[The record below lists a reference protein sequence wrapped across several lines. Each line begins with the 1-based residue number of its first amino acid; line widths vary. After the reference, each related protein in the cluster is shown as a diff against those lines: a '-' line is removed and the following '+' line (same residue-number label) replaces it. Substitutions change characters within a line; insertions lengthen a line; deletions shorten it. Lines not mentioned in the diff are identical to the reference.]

1 VGRLINLQDV
11 SLSKNNF
18 TTTLPSE
25 LGQLQKLT
33 SLFISD
39 MGLMTGQLPAQVG
52 SLLNLKSLDASSN
65 KLTGRIPDDIWKIIM
80 SSSSMSSLSSLNNTS
95 TSTSTSTSNSGSS
108 SSMTLLH
115 NELVGAVPPD
125 ICAHIDANN
134 KIDLKVDCFKWLAE
148 PEVSCACCHS
158 CDNPSMLF
166 TTTTTVSSSTSESET
181 STMTISPNNNN
192 KNNINKRTSDSDG
205 NDSDSDSNSAN
216 TSENSNIASTS
227 TSTGSQESV
236 SFDYECPG
244 DMIEIVGDYF
254 NYWELLDLNSASS
267 NGNSNGNNDAD
278 GNGNS
283 SSKERKVL
291 TRIDAF
297 EEDEG
302 RDLRHRLCVSRAS
315 CFRLRVLANP
325 TMPQLYPFQIVS
337 NGEVVYESPSEADLT
352 GMTQFDVPLVGYQQ
366 GKEVLVEGKC
376 DAFPLCGT
384 ALERGTLRREIF
396 NHILELAEWDQKL
409 MQQPTSPQYEAAC
422 WLVTSNSNQ
431 IQDLNLAVS
440 DGSAMQRF
448 VLALLHYHND
458 AWKTKNSYDGKIY
471 GELDATLGTCDWD
484 GITCDGLGYITEIDL
499 SEDADAVVNGGIP
512 SEIGYLTS
520 LKKLRLNG
528 DGRVEEKLRGTLP
541 TEIGRLHNL
550 EELDLGN
557 HEIGGELP
565 HELFELTNLR
575 RLVLFSNRIEG
586 TLSPSVTLLG
596 TLGTSNATYLP
607 TYVAQL
613 TTSCAI

>member
-1 VGRLINLQDV
+1 
-11 SLSKNNF
+11 
-18 TTTLPSE
+18 
-25 LGQLQKLT
+25 
-33 SLFISD
+33 
-39 MGLMTGQLPAQVG
+39 
-52 SLLNLKSLDASSN
+52 
-65 KLTGRIPDDIWKIIM
+65 M
-80 SSSSMSSLSSLNNTS
+80 SSSSPSSINTS
-95 TSTSTSTSNSGSS
+95 TSTSSGWS

-115 NELVGAVPPD
+115 NELVGGV
-125 ICAHIDANN
+125 
-134 KIDLKVDCFKWLAE
+134 
-148 PEVSCACCHS
+148 HS
-158 CDNPSMLF
+158 CNNPSMLF
-166 TTTTTVSSSTSESET
+166 TTTTTVSSTSESGESET
-181 STMTISPNNNN
+181 TMTMTSRNTNNNN
-192 KNNINKRTSDSDG
+192 IIKRTRESDGNSDSD
-205 NDSDSDSNSAN
+205 NSAS
-216 TSENSNIASTS
+216 TSENSNIASTTTS
-227 TSTGSQESV
+227 TSSGSQESV
-236 SFDYECPG
+236 SFDYEYPG
-244 DMIEIVGDYF
+244 DMIEIVGDNF
-254 NYWELLDLNSASS
+254 NYWELLDLNSAIS
-267 NGNSNGNNDAD
+267 NSNSNNADDGNSNI
-278 GNGNS
+278 
-283 SSKERKVL
+283 KERKVL
-291 TRIDAF
+291 TRVDAF

-302 RDLRHRLCVSRAS
+302 RDLRHRLCVTRAS
-315 CFRLRVLANP
+315 CFRLRVLANS

-337 NGEVVYESPSEADLT
+337 NREVVYESPTEADLT
-352 GMTQFDVPLVGYQQ
+352 GMTQFDVPLVGYAQ

-422 WLVTSNSNQ
+422 WLVTSKGNGNGNSNQ

-448 VLALLHYHND
+448 MLALLHYHND
-458 AWKTKNSYDGKIY
+458 AWKTKNPYDGKMY
-471 GELDATLGTCDWD
+471 GELDETFGTCDWD
-484 GITCDGLGYITEIDL
+484 GITCDGLGYIAEIDL

-575 RLVLFSNRIEG
+575 LFVLFSNRIEG

-596 TLGTSNATYLP
+596 TLGTSKANLP
-607 TYVAQL
+607 THLAQL
-613 TTSCAI
+613 SSLRTASYK